1 MRRELKIVTDISTRR
16 ESRRCGCVAAG
27 LLVLLLTAVTAAS
40 AGEQTASEHAVKA
53 AIVYKI
59 AKFVSW
65 PDDAFKDDGDV
76 LAICLPAA
84 DPIGPA
90 MDALTG
96 KTVQGKIIEIHR
108 FEDASTLAND
118 CAILFLSESAKLPRP
133 SLLSNV
139 ANSPVLTIGDSA
151 DFVDIG
157 GIVTLEI
164 QNNRVQFAINV
175 GASDRAGLGIS
186 AQLLQLATIRN

>member
-1 MRRELKIVTDISTRR
+1 MNSIPNSLDSGPRGGAAAAIV
-16 ESRRCGCVAAG
+16 
-27 LLVLLLTAVTAAS
+27 LLLLTAVTTAT
-40 AGEQTASEHAVKA
+40 AGEQTASEYAVKA

-65 PDDAFKDDGDV
+65 PEDAFPADTDA
-76 LAICLPAA
+76 LSICLPAA

-96 KTVQGKIIEIHR
+96 KTVQGRNIEIHR
-108 FEDASTLAND
+108 FEDTATIAND
-118 CAILFLSESAKLPRP
+118 CAILFLSESVKLPRP
-133 SLLSNV
+133 SLVSDV
-139 ANSPVLTIGDSA
+139 AYSPVLTIGDSA

-157 GIVTLEI
+157 GIITLEI

-175 GASDRAGLGIS
+175 GASERAGLGIS
-186 AQLLQLATIRN
+186 AQLLQLATISN

>member
-1 MRRELKIVTDISTRR
+1 MKTVTSIRNRIDSHR
-16 ESRRCGCVAAG
+16 RRCAAAG
-27 LLVLLLTAVTAAS
+27 IVLTLFAAVTAAT
-40 AGEQTASEHAVKA
+40 AGEQAASEYAVKA

-65 PDDAFKDDGDV
+65 PEHAFPRDAGV
-76 LAICLPAA
+76 LPICLPTG

-96 KTVQGKIIEIHR
+96 MTVQGRTIEVRR
-108 FEDASTLAND
+108 FEDATAIAND
-118 CAILFLSESAKLPRP
+118 CAILFLSESATLPRP
-133 SLLSNV
+133 SLVSNV
-139 ANSPVLTIGDSA
+139 AYSPVLTIGDSA

-175 GASDRAGLGIS
+175 GASERAGLGIS

>member
-1 MRRELKIVTDISTRR
+1 VTIRRQTPNLPTAR
-16 ESRRCGCVAAG
+16 AAATA
-27 LLVLLLTAVTAAS
+27 LALVLLIATTDAWAS
-40 AGEQTASEHAVKA
+40 EKKVSEHAIKA

-65 PDDAFKDDGDV
+65 PNNAFSDNGDT
-76 LAICLPAA
+76 LTICLPAN

-90 MDALTG
+90 MDALAG
-96 KTVQGKIIEIHR
+96 KTVQGRTIDIRR
-108 FEDASTLAND
+108 FNDPSRLAND
-118 CAILFLSESAKLPRP
+118 CAILFLSQAAALPRP

-139 ANSPVLTIGDSA
+139 ANSPVLTIGDTA
-151 DFVDIG
+151 DFTDIG

-164 QNNRVQFAINV
+164 EKNRVQFAISV

>member
-1 MRRELKIVTDISTRR
+1 MTIVTSICNRIDSHR
-16 ESRRCGCVAAG
+16 RRCAAAG
-27 LLVLLLTAVTAAS
+27 LLLTLLGAVTEAT
-40 AGEQTASEHAVKA
+40 AGEQTASEYAVKA

-65 PDDAFKDDGDV
+65 PDTAFAGDADV
-76 LAICLPAA
+76 LPICLPAT

-96 KTVQGKIIEIHR
+96 KTVQGRSIEIHR
-108 FEDASTLAND
+108 FEDSATLAND
-118 CAILFLSESAKLPRP
+118 CAILFLSESATLPRP
-133 SLLSNV
+133 SLVSNV
-139 ANSPVLTIGDSA
+139 ASSPVLTIGDSA
-151 DFVDIG
+151 DFVEIG

-164 QNNRVQFAINV
+164 ENNRVQFAINV
-175 GASDRAGLGIS
+175 GASERAGLGIS